1 MLYVFYGT
9 DTAQAGE
16 KARSLVESLRAK
28 RPDAAYEKIDGDSW
42 DVSVLQSHLGGQGL
56 FSNKYIVFIDR
67 VTENKNAKEELAEH
81 VPAMQESPNIFIL
94 YEGKVLTELKKAL
107 EKHAEKIVV
116 VDEKKTAGGSS
127 FFGRGSGDGP
137 NIFAL
142 ADAVGKRD
150 AVRAWALYRQAVDG
164 GIESE
169 AIIGMLFWKAK
180 SLEDKALA
188 KKLVTL
194 YHDGHRGLC
203 DLELGIEKLVLT
215 VK

>member
-9 DTAQAGE
+9 DAAQAGE
-16 KARSLVESLRAK
+16 KARALVESLRQK
-28 RPDAAYEKIDGDSW
+28 RPDAAYEKIDADSW
-42 DVSVLQSHLGGQGL
+42 DPSVLQSHLGGQGL
-56 FSNKYIVFIDR
+56 FSNKYIVFVDR
-67 VTENKNAKEELAEH
+67 VTENKSAKEELADYIE
-81 VPAMQESPNIFIL
+81 AMQESPNIFIL

-116 VDEKKTAGGSS
+116 VDEKKAAGS
-127 FFGRGSGDGP
+127 FFGGGDGP

-150 AVRAWALYRQAVDG
+150 AVRAWTLYRQAVDG

-180 SLEDKALA
+180 SLENKALA
-188 KKLVTL
+188 KRLVTL

-203 DLELGIEKLVLT
+203 DLELGIEKLVLEAGR
-215 VK
+215 